1 MPTLRRAV
9 EIVPRAALAILTF
22 TAAAGAQPRP
32 IDATKS
38 TMTVHVYKAG
48 MLSAFGH
55 DHDIAAPVSAGTV
68 DVTGRKVDLAVNTAA
83 MRVQDPK
90 ASEKDRSD
98 VQTTMLGADVLD
110 AANHKEIRFHSTVAE
125 PAGPGAWKVTGEL
138 TIRGTPHPVSFD
150 VREHDGHYAGSC
162 KLNISDFGI
171 KAIKAAGGTVRVKD
185 EIQIDFD
192 IQLAK

>member
-1 MPTLRRAV
+1 
-9 EIVPRAALAILTF
+9 
-22 TAAAGAQPRP
+22 
-32 IDATKS
+32 
-38 TMTVHVYKAG
+38 MTVHVYKAG

-55 DHDIAAPVSAGTV
+55 DHDIAAPIAGGTV
-68 DVTGRKVDLAVNTAA
+68 DVTGRKVELAVNTAA

-90 ASEKDRSD
+90 ASEKDRAD

-110 AANHKEIRFHSTVAE
+110 AANHKEIRFHSTAAE

-138 TIRGTPHPVSFD
+138 NIRGTARPVSFE
-150 VREHDGHYAGSC
+150 VRGNDSHYTGSC
-162 KLNISDFGI
+162 KLNISEFGI

-192 IQLAK
+192 IQLAN